1 MGWGITCHTKFDVKI
16 WILRTNLVRK
26 QIVSRYNFIIKNKM
40 NIIDNLMRSN
50 CTHAII
56 KKSIPNI
63 ILNPNSIQ
71 IHNVLSGVALTF
83 LFVTT
88 K

>member
-1 MGWGITCHTKFDVKI
+1 MGWGFTCHTKFDVQI

-26 QIVSRYNFIIKNKM
+26 QTASRYNFIIKNKM

-56 KKSIPNI
+56 KKSISNI
-63 ILNPNSIQ
+63 ILNPDSIQ

-83 LFVTT
+83 CD
-88 K
+88 